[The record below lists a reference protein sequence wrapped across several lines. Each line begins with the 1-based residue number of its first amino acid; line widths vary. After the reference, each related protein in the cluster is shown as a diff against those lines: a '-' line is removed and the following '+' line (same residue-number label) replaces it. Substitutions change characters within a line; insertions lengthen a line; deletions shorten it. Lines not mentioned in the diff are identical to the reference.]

1 MSRQDSLVK
10 LPTCSGCDAAYL
22 HTGRTE
28 ERDGV
33 LMHPYDRYCL
43 GGKRP
48 RRFRP
53 SDTTRKPP
61 KWCPRRKS
69 PCEVRVYGFVS
80 DDEREM
86 HYFFARLRG
95 ERTPNESSYGLRCQ
109 TTTKLSPK
117 AFWRGVMEGKT
128 AKELLA
134 LDVAL
139 YEVVEIDDGIKPVC
153 FYHTC
158 KGYRVEPLF
167 KTESACERTAVPE
180 VTAHDG

>member
-1 MSRQDSLVK
+1 MSRQDNLVK
-10 LPTCSGCDAAYL
+10 MPTCFDCDAAYL
-22 HTGRTE
+22 HMGRME

-33 LMHPYDRYCL
+33 LMNPHERYCT

-48 RRFRP
+48 RRFRS

-80 DDEREM
+80 DDERDM

-95 ERTPNESSYGLRCQ
+95 ERSPSENSYGLRCQ
-109 TTTKLSPK
+109 TTTTLSPK
-117 AFWRGVMEGKT
+117 AFWRELLAGKT

-139 YEVVEIDDGIKPVC
+139 YEIVEIDDGIKPVC

-158 KGYRVEPLF
+158 KGYRVESLF
-167 KTESACERTAVPE
+167 KPKKTRERTAVPE
-180 VTAHDG
+180 VSAHDG